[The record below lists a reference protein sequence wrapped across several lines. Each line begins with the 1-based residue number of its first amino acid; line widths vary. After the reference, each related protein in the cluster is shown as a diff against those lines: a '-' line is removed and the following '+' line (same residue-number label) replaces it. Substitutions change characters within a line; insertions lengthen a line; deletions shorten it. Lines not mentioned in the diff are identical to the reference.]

1 MSGPQP
7 GWKVMGCWGTL
18 TLLYPIYIQS
28 ISIYILLFCSV
39 ESFNIHG
46 KRPVRRCCQVLPHLD
61 DLHEL
66 PPRPERSGER
76 LQISEPC
83 RRFSLVGCALKVAPW
98 PPWCRKYW
106 IYMDLYGSIGF
117 SDRNLESKLAE
128 HLCVQ
133 IEVSLL
139 RRHHRPRNGGRCSA
153 QHPRFCWYF
162 FAYAAKTCEDSA
174 DKICFRVRD

>member
-18 TLLYPIYIQS
+18 GLWPAISNLHPS
-28 ISIYILLFCSV
+28 SSIYILLFCSV

-66 PPRPERSGER
+66 PPRPERSGEIR
-76 LQISEPC
+76 RAVADQWALSSILPC
-83 RRFSLVGCALKVAPW
+83 GMRTESGAMMQKIL
-98 PPWCRKYW
+98 
-106 IYMDLYGSIGF
+106 DLYGSIWIYWIFGQKK
-117 SDRNLESKLAE
+117 LESKLAE

-139 RRHHRPRNGGRCSA
+139 RRHHRPRNGGEVFCSA
-153 QHPRFCWYF
+153 STTLLVFFCIRS
-162 FAYAAKTCEDSA
+162 KDM
-174 DKICFRVRD
+174 RRQRR

>member
-1 MSGPQP
+1 MLRDFDPAISN
-7 GWKVMGCWGTL
+7 L
-18 TLLYPIYIQS
+18 HPIYIHL
-28 ISIYILLFCSV
+28 YPAILFRWIFQYPWQ
-39 ESFNIHG
+39 ET
-46 KRPVRRCCQVLPHLD
+46 CQTLLSGST
-61 DLHEL
+61 
-66 PPRPERSGER
+66 PPRRPARTAAEAGEIRRAVADQWALSSILPCGMRTESGAMTAMMQKI
-76 LQISEPC
+76 L
-83 RRFSLVGCALKVAPW
+83 
-98 PPWCRKYW
+98 
-106 IYMDLYGSIGF
+106 DLYGSIGF